1 MVRPAAPDDDDD
13 APPEVKT
20 AGGAVLRIDKWLWHA
35 RFLKTRSL
43 ASRHVG
49 GSGVRVNGTR
59 TVKPAASVR
68 AGDVLTFAL
77 NDHVRVIKVLALG
90 ARRGPAPEAQALYT
104 DLAPPAP
111 RAAADPF
118 TPQVPTRDAGTGR
131 PTKRD
136 RRAIDRQQGD

>member
-1 MVRPAAPDDDDD
+1 MATRPAAPDDI
-13 APPEVKT
+13 APPAVT
-20 AGGAVLRIDKWLWHA
+20 ASGGAALRVDKWLWHA

-43 ASRHVG
+43 ASRHVAAA
-49 GSGVRVNGTR
+49 GVRVNGTR
-59 TVKPAASVR
+59 TVKPAANVR

-90 ARRGPAPEAQALYT
+90 VRRGPAPEAQALYE
-104 DLAPPAP
+104 DLSPPPP
-111 RAAADPF
+111 RAAADRF
-118 TPQVPTRDAGTGR
+118 APQVPTRDPGAGR